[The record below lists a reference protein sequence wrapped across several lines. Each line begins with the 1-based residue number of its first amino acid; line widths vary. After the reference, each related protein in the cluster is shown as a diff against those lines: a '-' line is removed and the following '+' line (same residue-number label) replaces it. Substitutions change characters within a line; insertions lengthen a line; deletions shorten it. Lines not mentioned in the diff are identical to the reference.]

1 MGVTYSPITLTEYQK
16 RMSLARSVDADR
28 RYSRGVNAIIHAI
41 YLRKDPYDSVLYH
54 IRGTCKDDCRWCQI
68 G

>member
-1 MGVTYSPITLTEYQK
+1 MLTPYQEK
-16 RMSLARSVDADR
+16 MEEARRHDADL
-28 RYSRGVNAIIHAI
+28 RYAIGVNAIIHAI